1 MTILTTYL
9 TPLQLLILAF
19 ILLFN
24 PTIAESQPESSQ
36 NSFSPPLEIPL
47 YLAGSFAELRSNH
60 LHSGID
66 IKTQGREG
74 LRVLSV
80 ADGYV
85 SRIKVSEYGYGRAI
99 YIRHPNG
106 YTSVYAHLQKFND
119 EIEKYVRQRQYDSK
133 SFKIEIYPTANQ
145 FQVKRGEI
153 IAISG
158 NSGSSAAPHL
168 HFELRETKTESPVN
182 ALLHGFEIKDDISP
196 ELRALYVYPR
206 SDLSTVN
213 GFITRQKIPLI
224 KHDGVY
230 KIPSNREIQT
240 FGDVGLGLEMYDQLN
255 EVSNKCGIYEIEL
268 FQNDNL
274 IYHHKLDK
282 FSFKDTR
289 YLNAL
294 VDYEERMKTKKWIHR
309 TFVLPNNKLSIFP
322 TDLGNGIFSIPE
334 GQIDLFKYIIRDTYG
349 NTSVLKFEIKGAGA
363 ETQKQGVIGQ
373 KPVRQ
378 FKYNQ
383 ANSFEQGD
391 VMIYLP
397 ANILYDDLDFNF
409 WVDDTLANCFSPL
422 YHIHDI
428 YTPLQSYMAVSIKLQ
443 GMESSLRKYATIVSQ
458 DDKKGFVPEGGY
470 WKGDYLIVKTR
481 SFGAYTVMID
491 SVKPTLTPVNIP
503 DNKDMSRKW
512 SILIKAEDNLSGV
525 EKYDAYIDDQW
536 VLTEFDYKKKL
547 LIHRFEDDLMK
558 GNHTFKVV
566 VKDKI
571 GNTQV
576 FNSEFIR

>member
-1 MTILTTYL
+1 MTFLTAYQASFKSL
-9 TPLQLLILAF
+9 VLAF
-19 ILLFN
+19 ILLSSQLN
-24 PTIAESQPESSQ
+24 AISQPKSTQLIFSS
-36 NSFSPPLEIPL
+36 PLEIPL

-60 LHSGID
+60 LHSGLD

-74 LRVLSV
+74 LKVLSV

-85 SRIKVSEYGYGRAI
+85 SRIKISEYGYGRAI
-99 YIRHPNG
+99 YIRHANG

-119 EIEKYVRQRQYDSK
+119 EIEEYVRDYQYKSK
-133 SFKIEIYPTANQ
+133 SFKVEIYPAANL
-145 FQVKRGEI
+145 FPLKSGDL
-153 IAISG
+153 IAYSG

-168 HFELRETKTESPVN
+168 HFELRETKTEAPVN
-182 ALLHGFEIKDDISP
+182 PLLYGFDIKDDISP
-196 ELRALYVYPR
+196 ELLALYIYPR
-206 SDLSTVN
+206 GVHSTVN
-213 GFITRQKIPLI
+213 GNITKQKIKLI
-224 KHDGVY
+224 KEDGVF
-230 KIPSNREIQT
+230 KIPVNKEISAY
-240 FGDVGLGLEMYDQLN
+240 GRVGLGLEMFDQLN
-255 EVSNKCGIYEIEL
+255 EVPNKCGVYEIEL
-268 FQNDNL
+268 YRNEDL
-274 IYHHKLDK
+274 IYHHLLDK
-282 FSFKDTR
+282 FKFSETR

-294 VDYEERMKTKKWIHR
+294 VDYEEKMKNKTWIYH
-309 TFVLPNNKLSIFP
+309 TFKLPNNKLSIFP
-322 TDLGNGIFSIPE
+322 TDVGNGVFSVPE
-334 GQIDLFKYIIRDTYG
+334 NQIDHFKYFIKDTYG
-349 NTSVLKFEIKGAGA
+349 NTSIMKFEITGAGPD
-363 ETQKQGVIGQ
+363 TKKQGVIGQ

-428 YTPLQSYMAVSIKLQ
+428 YTPLQSYMALSIKLQ
-443 GMESSLRKYATIVSQ
+443 SMEPSLRKYATIVSQ
-458 DDKKGFVPEGGY
+458 DDKEGFVPEGGY

-525 EKYDAYIDDQW
+525 EKYDAYIDGNW
-536 VLTEFDYKKKL
+536 VLLEFDYKKKL
-547 LIHRFEDDLMK
+547 LIHRFEDNLSK
-558 GNHTFKVV
+558 GPHVFNLT

-571 GNTQV
+571 GNESKLEV
-576 FNSEFIR
+576 EFNR